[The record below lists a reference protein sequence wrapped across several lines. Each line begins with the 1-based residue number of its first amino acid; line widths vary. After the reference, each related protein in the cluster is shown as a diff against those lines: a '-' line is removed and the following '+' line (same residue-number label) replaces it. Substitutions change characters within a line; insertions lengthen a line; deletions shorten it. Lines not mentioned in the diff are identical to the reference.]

1 MKLNMLKKSNKL
13 EMVIKFLNLKLFF
26 LIIFL
31 STYIFKY
38 AFSEEN
44 YIVTIVNSIPITKVD
59 IYNRAKL
66 ISISINQN
74 SKIKNI
80 ENYYNQS
87 LQTLINEKVILS
99 AGKKIN
105 KNLTSIVSN
114 QANQMLLAEFENSK
128 LKLDQFLKKHSISKS
143 ALLEKYKA
151 QLIWG
156 IVLRDKYKLQ
166 FAKIEKNIEQ
176 TLETNEYRNNED
188 LYDLAEIVINKNNNN
203 ILLKKINFALKD
215 GANFLEI
222 AKQISISSSSK
233 FNGKIGW
240 NNFQNLPEHIKN
252 IATIRGFGKRTSI
265 NEGEIFTFPDKDKI
279 KIIKVLAKRQKG
291 KLSKKED
298 IILLAQLRFPINFQ
312 KRNIAYKKIKNIL
325 DNLLSN
331 KSSCDVLKVFEKENI
346 ENLDLKVIK
355 SRIADLSPKI
365 ESIIEN
371 INFFEI
377 SKPIFLGNNGYT
389 YVKCDKKE
397 AKLDK
402 INYKKLKKTRLNKY
416 FLIYSEKLIK
426 RLKNDANILLI
437 EKIK

>member
-1 MKLNMLKKSNKL
+1 MLKKNNKL
-13 EMVIKFLNLKLFF
+13 EMVIKFLNLKFFF

-31 STYIFKY
+31 ATYIFKH

-44 YIVTIVNSIPITKVD
+44 YIVNIVNNIPITKVD
-59 IYNRAKL
+59 IHNRAKL

-105 KNLTSIVSN
+105 KNLTTIVSN

-143 ALLEKYKA
+143 ALLEKHIA

-156 IVLRDKYKLQ
+156 IVLRDKYKMQ
-166 FAKIEKNIEQ
+166 FSKIEKNIEQ
-176 TLETNEYRNNED
+176 TLESNEYRNNED

-252 IATIRGFGKRTSI
+252 IATIRGFGKGTDI

-312 KRNIAYKKIKNIL
+312 KRNIAYKKIKNNL

-331 KSSCDVLKVFEKENI
+331 KSTCDVLKVFEKENSK
-346 ENLDLKVIK
+346 NLDLKVIK

-365 ESIIEN
+365 ENIIEN

-426 RLKNDANILLI
+426 RLRNDANILLI

>member
-13 EMVIKFLNLKLFF
+13 EMVIKFLNLKFLFI
-26 LIIFL
+26 IIFL
-31 STYIFKY
+31 VTHIFKH

-44 YIVTIVNSIPITKVD
+44 YIVNIVNNIPITKVD
-59 IYNRAKL
+59 IHNRAKL

-143 ALLEKYKA
+143 VLLEKHIA

-156 IVLRDKYKLQ
+156 IVLRDKYKMQ
-166 FAKIEKNIEQ
+166 FSKIEKNIEQ
-176 TLETNEYRNNED
+176 TLESNEYRNNED

-252 IATIRGFGKRTSI
+252 IATIRGFGKGTSI

-279 KIIKVLAKRQKG
+279 KIIKVLAKRQNG
-291 KLSKKED
+291 TLSKKED

-312 KRNIAYKKIKNIL
+312 KRNIAYKKIKNNL

-331 KSSCDVLKVFEKENI
+331 KSTCNVLKVFEKENN

>member
-1 MKLNMLKKSNKL
+1 MLKKGNKL
-13 EMVIKFLNLKLFF
+13 EMVIKFLF
-26 LIIFL
+26 LIIFFI
-31 STYIFKY
+31 TYTFKHG
-38 AFSEEN
+38 FSEEN
-44 YIVTIVNSIPITKVD
+44 YIVTIVNNIPITKVD

-87 LQTLINEKVILS
+87 LQALINEKVILS

-114 QANQMLLAEFENSK
+114 QANRMLLAEFENSK

-143 ALLEKYKA
+143 VLLEKHKA

-156 IVLRDKYKLQ
+156 IVLRDKYNTQ
-166 FAKIEKNIEQ
+166 FSKIEKNIEK
-176 TLETNEYRNNED
+176 TFESNEYRNNVD

-240 NNFQNLPEHIKN
+240 YNFQNLPKYIQN
-252 IATIRGFGKRTSI
+252 IANIRGLNKGIGI
-265 NEGEIFTFPDKDKI
+265 NEGEIFTFHDKDKI

-298 IILLAQLRFPINFQ
+298 IILLAQLRFPLNFQ
-312 KRNIAYKKIKNIL
+312 KRNIAYKKIKNNL
-325 DNLLSN
+325 DSLLSN
-331 KSSCDVLKVFEKENI
+331 KSTCDVLKVFEKANSK
-346 ENLDLKVIK
+346 NLDLKVIK

-371 INFFEI
+371 LNFFEL
-377 SKPIFLGNNGYT
+377 SEPIFLGNSGYT

-397 AKLDK
+397 AKLEK

-426 RLKNDANILLI
+426 RLKNDANILQI

>member
-13 EMVIKFLNLKLFF
+13 EMFIKFLNLKFFF
-26 LIIFL
+26 LFIFL
-31 STYIFKY
+31 STYIFKH

-44 YIVTIVNSIPITKVD
+44 YIVNIVNNIPITKVD
-59 IYNRAKL
+59 IHNRAKL

-143 ALLEKYKA
+143 ALLEKHIA

-156 IVLRDKYKLQ
+156 IVLRDKYKMQ
-166 FAKIEKNIEQ
+166 FSKIEKNIEQ
-176 TLETNEYRNNED
+176 KLESNEHRNNED

-252 IATIRGFGKRTSI
+252 IATIRGFGEGKSI
-265 NEGEIFTFPDKDKI
+265 NEGETFTFPDKDKI
-279 KIIKVLAKRQKG
+279 KIIKVLAIRQKG

-312 KRNIAYKKIKNIL
+312 KRNIAYKKIKNNL

-331 KSSCDVLKVFEKENI
+331 KSTCDVLKIFEKTNS

-365 ESIIEN
+365 ESVIEN
-371 INFFEI
+371 IKFFEI

-402 INYKKLKKTRLNKY
+402 IDYKKLKKTRLNKY